1 MSFTRFPRIT
11 LSARQFSTSISRQQG
26 SQKSPMELLRGHL
39 DQKVAQS
46 GTAGPSS
53 ASSVLGE
60 DRKVF
65 KKNEFLRPQAFTA
78 ESLSPEPRPRARSPL
93 LGPPKKIAAKLD
105 PFHITKTNPLSHD
118 LNPHYA
124 YEFVNAMGKI
134 RSRAETGLTWKSQ
147 RRVGKLVRRARAMG
161 LISRWVNRPVPGGMG
176 SVNRPY

>member
-1 MSFTRFPRIT
+1 MSFARFPRCA

-26 SQKSPMELLRGHL
+26 PQKSPMELLHGHL
-39 DQKVAQS
+39 DQKTAQS

-60 DRKVF
+60 GRKTF
-65 KKNEFLRPQAFTA
+65 KKDQFLRPQAFTA
-78 ESLSPEPRPRARSPL
+78 DALSPETAPRARAPL

-118 LNPHYA
+118 LNPYYA

-134 RSRAETGLTWKSQ
+134 KSRAETGLTWKSQ

-161 LISRWVNRPVPGGMG
+161 LVSRWVNRPVPGGLG
-176 SVNRPY
+176 SINRS